1 MRLDHLLSTEFCGR
15 TVVRRCGDASL
26 SRLPGRVASLA
37 GWEKV
42 KAPASLW
49 CGWTVVWCMLL
60 GSRTARPLVGGG
72 VPFPP
77 SWPCPLCGVGA
88 WGGVVWWFENWRVDA
103 SMNGV
108 PCGVCRVC
116 SYC

>member
-1 MRLDHLLSTEFCGR
+1 MGMLPF
-15 TVVRRCGDASL
+15 
-26 SRLPGRVASLA
+26 PGRLA
-37 GWEKV
+37 GWRPLLAGKRV
-42 KAPASLW
+42 KAPAPV
-49 CGWTVVWCMLL
+49 VVWVDS
-60 GSRTARPLVGGG
+60 GVVHAVGFPDRQAPCRGWCS
-72 VPFPP
+72 VPAVLAV
-77 SWPCPLCGVGA
+77 PLCGVGA